1 MKILSKVFYK
11 TKQKTQDCSF
21 VGCYIPTNVAEYLAL
36 HKITIGESKTS
47 VLSDLLIKWVE
58 EMEESATYNE
68 MELTNA
74 LIRKIMEVRKEKYPD
89 EPFGTFLMQVRY
101 ELAGEKDLSTNK
113 IDQIIKQLEDAGEKS
128 TKN

>member
-11 TKQKTQDCSF
+11 TKQKMQDCSF

-36 HKITIGESKTS
+36 HKIIIGESKTS
-47 VLSDLLIKWVE
+47 VLSNLLIKWVE
-58 EMEESATYNE
+58 EMQDSPTYNE
-68 MELTNA
+68 TELINT
-74 LIRKIMEVRKEKYPD
+74 LVRKVMEVRNEKYPN

-101 ELAGEKDLSTNK
+101 ELAGEKGLSTHK
-113 IDQIIKQLEDAGEKS
+113 IDQIIKQLKDVGEKS